1 MGLHEDSRMLYDT
14 ECEKLVLGTILSKA
28 GELEEVREILTADC
42 FYNSRHRDI
51 YKAILSVC
59 DRSEEV
65 SMISVLPELQKSG
78 TEISPIE
85 LSEIS
90 GHISVDSLYQY
101 AARLYDL
108 SRRRM
113 FWKIGQYLIKAGTEE
128 SEDIADVLSHAKNKL
143 DSVFEDSTVE
153 IYKVR
158 DTIRQLYEQ
167 INKNSSNN
175 HGITGDKTGFYQL
188 DDKGGLQGSDLII
201 IAGETSQ
208 GKTSLATSIALHASV
223 SGGRVAFYSLEM
235 TKLQLTARLAAME
248 SGVPSTQI
256 LYRKLASD
264 QITDVDRGVSKFM
277 NAELYFDDRSNSNI
291 DAIISSI
298 RSMRRK
304 YNITGAVIDYIQIL
318 NVNMKGANKEQQMGD
333 VSRRLKNLA
342 KDLGIWIIALSQLS
356 RDRANPIPT
365 IHRLR
370 DSGQIAEAADSVILV
385 YRPEL
390 NETTKKIYPEPF
402 SDIDP
407 KGTAMIDVCKGRNT
421 GIIKFIVGF
430 DSQTTKF
437 YPLSEMPMLA
447 DGKEDNMPW

>member
-128 SEDIADVLSHAKNKL
+128 SEDIADVLTHAKSKL
-143 DSVFEDSTVE
+143 DSVFEDSMSE

-158 DTIRQLYEQ
+158 DTISQLYEQ
-167 INKNSSNN
+167 INKNSRND
-175 HGITGDKTGFYQL
+175 HGITGDKTGFYP
-188 DDKGGLQGSDLII
+188 
-201 IAGETSQ
+201 
-208 GKTSLATSIALHASV
+208 V
-223 SGGRVAFYSLEM
+223 S
-235 TKLQLTARLAAME
+235 
-248 SGVPSTQI
+248 
-256 LYRKLASD
+256 
-264 QITDVDRGVSKFM
+264 
-277 NAELYFDDRSNSNI
+277 
-291 DAIISSI
+291 
-298 RSMRRK
+298 
-304 YNITGAVIDYIQIL
+304 
-318 NVNMKGANKEQQMGD
+318 
-333 VSRRLKNLA
+333 
-342 KDLGIWIIALSQLS
+342 
-356 RDRANPIPT
+356 
-365 IHRLR
+365 
-370 DSGQIAEAADSVILV
+370 
-385 YRPEL
+385 
-390 NETTKKIYPEPF
+390 
-402 SDIDP
+402 
-407 KGTAMIDVCKGRNT
+407 
-421 GIIKFIVGF
+421 
-430 DSQTTKF
+430 
-437 YPLSEMPMLA
+437 
-447 DGKEDNMPW
+447 

>member
-14 ECEKLVLGTILSKA
+14 ECEKLVLGTILSKP

-59 DRSEEV
+59 DRGEEV

-78 TEISPIE
+78 SEISPFE

-90 GHISVDSLYQY
+90 GHISVDNLYQY

-128 SEDIADVLSHAKNKL
+128 SEDIADVLNHAKNKL

-291 DAIISSI
+291 DAIINSI

-342 KDLGIWIIALSQLS
+342 
-356 RDRANPIPT
+356 
-365 IHRLR
+365 
-370 DSGQIAEAADSVILV
+370 
-385 YRPEL
+385 
-390 NETTKKIYPEPF
+390 F
-402 SDIDP
+402 SDNCP
-407 KGTAMIDVCKGRNT
+407 
-421 GIIKFIVGF
+421 
-430 DSQTTKF
+430 
-437 YPLSEMPMLA
+437 
-447 DGKEDNMPW
+447 

>member
-14 ECEKLVLGTILSKA
+14 ECEKLVLGTILSKP

-59 DRSEEV
+59 DRGEEV

-78 TEISPIE
+78 SEISPFE

-90 GHISVDSLYQY
+90 GHISVDNLYQY

-128 SEDIADVLSHAKNKL
+128 SEDIADVLNHAKNKL

-167 INKNSSNN
+167 IN
-175 HGITGDKTGFYQL
+175 QL

-291 DAIISSI
+291 DAIINSI